1 MAKIQEMTQLSPTME
16 EGTIVKWL
24 KQEGDSI
31 SPGDILAEVETDKAV
46 MEMEAYDS
54 GVILKIIQGEG
65 TKLKVGEA
73 LAVIGKPGED
83 ISALLANLP
92 KPKPSGGAEQ
102 TSAKS
107 FPSPSASIDP
117 GDSKKGMVSG
127 VGETKTSSTETK
139 ISPSS
144 QNLVPASNSPN
155 QGQTAPSLPTAERT
169 NGTSSQQRG
178 TLRVLASPLAKSIAI
193 EHGID
198 LHLVIGTGPEGR
210 ITKKDVLDSL
220 NKGTGGMRVGSEVPV
235 ADEIV
240 NLNGMRKTIAK
251 RLTESKQNLP
261 HFYLNVDVNAKA
273 LESFRKEINEFQ
285 VSQNP
290 NSPTKVS
297 LNDIIVKATAA
308 ALKLH
313 PKVNA
318 SFQGD
323 SILQFGRV
331 DVGIAVSIDGGLLTP
346 VIRDANKKSILQI
359 SSEVKELAKKARD
372 RKLKPEEFTNGTF
385 TISNLGMYGISRFT
399 AIINEPESA
408 ILAVGSVEDKPV
420 VENGVVIPGR
430 ILSLTLSC
438 DHRVI
443 DGAVGAEFLKTLRSF
458 LEKPNLLLAVG

>member
-24 KQEGDSI
+24 KKEGDSV

-83 ISALLANLP
+83 ITSLLTNFPKKQNSAGSSESTTSETP
-92 KPKPSGGAEQ
+92 KE
-102 TSAKS
+102 
-107 FPSPSASIDP
+107 
-117 GDSKKGMVSG
+117 V
-127 VGETKTSSTETK
+127 VSSTQSVGTKESGPKEIPNVQTQPVSQYQSTAQTPAKTLHKET
-139 ISPSS
+139 
-144 QNLVPASNSPN
+144 
-155 QGQTAPSLPTAERT
+155 T
-169 NGTSSQQRG
+169 NGTPTAPRG

-198 LHLVIGTGPEGR
+198 LHKVIGTGPEGR
-210 ITKKDVLDSL
+210 ITKKDVLDTL
-220 NKGTGGMRVGSEVPV
+220 TKGMGTTSGGYETQVSDEV
-235 ADEIV
+235 IS
-240 NLNGMRKTIAK
+240 LNGMRKTIAK

-273 LESFRKEINEFQ
+273 LETLRKEINDFQ
-285 VSQNP
+285 SAQNP
-290 NSPTKVS
+290 ETPTKVS
-297 LNDIIVKATAA
+297 LNDIIVKATAL

-323 SILQFGRV
+323 SILQFGRI

-346 VIRDANKKSILQI
+346 VIRDANRKSIQQI
-359 SSEVKELAKKARD
+359 SHEVKELAKKARE

-385 TISNLGMYGISRFT
+385 TISNLGMFGISRFT

-420 VENGVVIPGR
+420 VENGNVVAGR

-443 DGAVGAEFLKTLRSF
+443 DGAVGAEFLKTLRSL